1 MSINEPMAVREAAR
15 SKQQVDSLERQLAT
29 LRSKAAKQRNE
40 VARLTKAVEE
50 LQEMNKR
57 LTAQIKW
64 MRGER

>member
-50 LQEMNKR
+50 LHETNKR

-64 MRGER
+64 MRGET

>member
-29 LRSKAAKQRNE
+29 IRSKAAKQRND

-50 LQEMNKR
+50 LQETNKR

>member
-29 LRSKAAKQRNE
+29 IRSKSHKQRNE
-40 VARLTKAVEE
+40 IARLSQFIEE
-50 LQEMNKR
+50 IQKENQKL
-57 LTAQIKW
+57 LAQIKW

>member
-29 LRSKAAKQRNE
+29 IRSKAAKQRNE

-50 LQEMNKR
+50 LQETNKR

>member
-15 SKQQVDSLERQLAT
+15 SKQQVGSLERQLAT

-50 LQEMNKR
+50 LQETNKR

-64 MRGER
+64 MRGET